1 MQKRSFTAV
10 FAGAVSLMCS
20 SYVYAEK
27 PVERAVGDSRF
38 ITSVGAPGYPEGLAI
53 RDGKFYVSGPA
64 AFGAGFATVF
74 VHDLAT
80 GALLNTISITGEPF
94 PGGASC
100 LTFDD
105 QGNLYVLV
113 ELLGVIRIDRQTQA
127 QTVYAPPVPV
137 QFNYAGSQGPYLLN
151 DLAFDKKGNLYITDS
166 FQASIWKVP
175 AGGGAP
181 QLWLHDDRLNGL
193 FGPNG
198 IRIDRSKNT
207 MYFTQTTDAGFAGY
221 LFRLEIKDHP
231 VYADLELL
239 HVWAPSAA
247 GFAGPDG
254 LELSKSGK
262 VYVALAGASRISVI
276 DPSIAD
282 IAANEVSVFSGPAA
296 TGNPAQPLAWAN
308 PANIAFDGETGRML
322 VTNHASLVDPINPAL
337 FAVFDVFVNDRA
349 INDGN
354 SHN

>member
-1 MQKRSFTAV
+1 MQKRFSAV
-10 FAGAVSLMCS
+10 AFAGAALLMYS
-20 SYVYAEK
+20 PYVHAEK
-27 PVERAVGDSRF
+27 PGQRAVGDSRF
-38 ITSVGAPGYPEGLAI
+38 ITSVGAPGYPEGMAI

-64 AFGAGFATVF
+64 AFGVGFATVF

-80 GALLNTISITGEPF
+80 GALLNTISIAGEPV

-105 QGNLYVLV
+105 EGNLYVLV
-113 ELLGVIRIDRQTQA
+113 ELLGVIRIDRHTQA

-137 QFNYAGSQGPYLLN
+137 QFSYPGSQGPYLLN

-175 AGGGAP
+175 SGGGVP

-231 VYADLELL
+231 VYADLKVL

-276 DPSIAD
+276 DPSIAN
-282 IAANEVSVFSGPAA
+282 IANNEVASFGGPAK
-296 TGNPAQPLAWAN
+296 TSNPAQPLVWTN
-308 PANIAFDGETGRML
+308 PANIAFDGETGRVL
-322 VTNHASLVDPINPAL
+322 VTNHASLVSPINPAL
-337 FAVFDVFVNDRA
+337 FAVFDLFVNDKA
-349 INDGN
+349 VNDGN